1 MAYSIYK
8 SLSFLFFVWFCGFSP
23 LVIFNYFILVFC
35 LWWGTFLLSGLG
47 VPVPR
52 SFVWTIPSRRL
63 KQRRIKFVLLEVQRD
78 GLDMQLAANGKS
90 YAIPLTHFLTS
101 CLCKYIAG
109 TLSHLK
115 MWERKKKRSIT
126 INSDCRNK
134 IQVFTEPK
142 ASIFFPRNTL
152 RSLSLLG
159 KQWWGLH

>member
-115 MWERKKKRSIT
+115 MWEREKKKK
-126 INSDCRNK
+126 INYNK
-134 IQVFTEPK
+134 FRLEKQDSSFHWAKGKHYFSTEYTEKPF
-142 ASIFFPRNTL
+142 S
-152 RSLSLLG
+152 S
-159 KQWWGLH
+159 W